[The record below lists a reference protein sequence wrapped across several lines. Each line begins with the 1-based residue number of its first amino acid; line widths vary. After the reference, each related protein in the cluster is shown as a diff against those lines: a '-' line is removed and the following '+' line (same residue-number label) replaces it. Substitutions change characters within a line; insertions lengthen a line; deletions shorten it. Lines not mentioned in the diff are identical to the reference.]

1 MPRTVTSRLIKNE
14 RNKMLRQIFVFS
26 GLAVI
31 LTAIFIFVILPLFI
45 RFINAVLSTNPIAED
60 ETVLLQ
66 PPVLAAPVE
75 ATNSAQLKING
86 FDSVGHEVVIVLNG
100 GEAGKVSAKEDGSF
114 EAKVNLTE
122 GENSITSYAI
132 DEKDNESKTGQSY
145 LVILDTE
152 KPSLT
157 VAEPLDSVTIASK
170 DKLVTVAGTTEP
182 TARIFVND
190 RIIFPN
196 AEGDF
201 STRVN
206 LNDGTNEVTVKAT
219 DDAGNT
225 TEIKLTV
232 NYSR

>member
-1 MPRTVTSRLIKNE
+1 
-14 RNKMLRQIFVFS
+14 MLRQIFVFS

>member
-1 MPRTVTSRLIKNE
+1 
-14 RNKMLRQIFVFS
+14 MLRQIFVFS

-196 AEGDF
+196 AEGGF